1 MTAAEFR
8 RMALAAIL
16 CPSAGAP
23 WSALGVPAIS
33 VVLVAAEAERLL
45 ASEAPR

>member
-1 MTAAEFR
+1 MTAAGFHR
-8 RMALAAIL
+8 LVLAAIL
-16 CPSAGAP
+16 CPSASAP

-45 ASEAPR
+45 AGEAPR